1 MKELVVSKSKM
12 SLMVFVN
19 NGDKIQVLMTK
30 PEYSKEF
37 IRAFLRIENGENLVQ
52 IDLDGYE
59 TDKDKGREKG

>member
-12 SLMVFVN
+12 SLMVSVN

-37 IRAFLRIENGENLVQ
+37 ARAFVRMENGENPVT
-52 IDLDGYE
+52 IDLDEDE
-59 TDKDKGREKG
+59 TD